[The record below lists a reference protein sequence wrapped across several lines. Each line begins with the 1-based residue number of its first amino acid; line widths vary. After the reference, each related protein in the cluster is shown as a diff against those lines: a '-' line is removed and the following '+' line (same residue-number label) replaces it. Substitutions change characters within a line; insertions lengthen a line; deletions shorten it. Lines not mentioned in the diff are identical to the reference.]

1 MGKIVLVNKPKGI
14 TSFDVCFK
22 MRKIF
27 NTKRIGHTGTLDPN
41 ATGLMMVLI
50 DKATKI
56 NQFVLSL
63 EKEYIATVKIG
74 IKTDSEDIDGKLIE
88 ERNEIMPNK
97 ELIEDV
103 LKSFIGKSK
112 QIPPMTSAIKVNG
125 KKLYEYQRNNQE
137 VDVKPRDIEVFDIEL
152 LDINKDSFIFKT
164 TVSSGTYIRTLAK
177 DILNKMGIIGTL
189 LDLKRTKIDNF
200 KLEDAST
207 IEDIENGQ
215 YQELNVYDVLSMYY
229 PVYQVDNRNDVIN
242 GKSLKLNLDYEQILC
257 VDNQE
262 VLAIYYKDGELYRC
276 KRGLLWFKYMSL
288 QKT

>member
-63 EKEYIATVKIG
+63 KKEYIATVKIG
-74 IKTDSEDIDGKLIE
+74 IKTDSEDIDGKIIE

-137 VDVKPRDIEVFDIEL
+137 VDVKPRDIEVFDMEL

-207 IEDIENGQ
+207 IENIENGQ

-229 PVYQVDNRNDVIN
+229 PIYQVDNKNDVIN

-276 KRGLLWFKYMSL
+276 KRGLL
-288 QKT
+288 

>member
-63 EKEYIATVKIG
+63 KKEYIATVKIG

-88 ERNEIMPNK
+88 ERNEILPNK

-152 LDINKDSFIFKT
+152 LDINKDSFIFKA

-229 PVYQVDNRNDVIN
+229 PIYQVDNRNDVIN

-276 KRGLLWFKYMSL
+276 KRGLL
-288 QKT
+288 

>member
-1 MGKIVLVNKPKGI
+1 
-14 TSFDVCFK
+14 

-63 EKEYIATVKIG
+63 KKEYIATVKIG

-276 KRGLLWFKYMSL
+276 KRGLL
-288 QKT
+288 

>member
-63 EKEYIATVKIG
+63 KKEYIATVKIG

-88 ERNEIMPNK
+88 ERNEILPNK

-177 DILNKMGIIGTL
+177 DILSKMGIIGTL

-215 YQELNVYDVLSMYY
+215 FQELNVYDVLSMYY
-229 PVYQVDNRNDVIN
+229 PIYQVDNRNDVIN

-276 KRGLLWFKYMSL
+276 KRGLL
-288 QKT
+288 